1 MCSTGSESA
10 LVASSAALNAWT
22 TIKLES
28 AAGSISVNG
37 STVACACRSGGPV
50 WAFLGEGF
58 LDRAYG
64 YSSECVEHDVLA
76 LQSRPLVSTHLSK
89 F

>member
-1 MCSTGSESA
+1 
-10 LVASSAALNAWT
+10 
-22 TIKLES
+22 
-28 AAGSISVNG
+28 
-37 STVACACRSGGPV
+37 V

-76 LQSRPLVSTHLSK
+76 LQSGPLVVQPTVKTDDRLPPFTVPISLPYPAPATNQDRR
-89 F
+89 